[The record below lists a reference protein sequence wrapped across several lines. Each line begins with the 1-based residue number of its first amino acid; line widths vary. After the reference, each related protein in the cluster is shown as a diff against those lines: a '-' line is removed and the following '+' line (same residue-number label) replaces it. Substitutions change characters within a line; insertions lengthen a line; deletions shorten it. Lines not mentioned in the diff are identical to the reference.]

1 MHSERIIVFLLL
13 NSMVTKQQRA
23 AAANARAARH
33 HPQAM
38 DNLSQSQSRSRS
50 QSCVSFTSDLGS
62 ASEPCNVQSV
72 PIEVGSDS
80 EYDCDYEGGVNCQ
93 WSDTEYDG
101 TDSEWSDSDGDSL
114 AELDGDE
121 LEANLRELR
130 EEVEALGAPSK
141 YAQIATKKSAL
152 EWKKA
157 EGNRALGYT
166 GNSKCTQQRKAKE
179 AWERAAFR
187 GEARTS

>member
-1 MHSERIIVFLLL
+1 VFLLL
-13 NSMVTKQQRA
+13 DSMVTKRQRA

-33 HPQAM
+33 HPRAT
-38 DNLSQSQSRSRS
+38 DNSSQSRSRS
-50 QSCVSFTSDLGS
+50 QSCVSFTLDLGS

-72 PIEVGSDS
+72 PIEVDSDS
-80 EYDCDYEGGVNCQ
+80 EYDCGYEGGVNCQ

-130 EEVEALGAPSK
+130 EEVEAPGAPSK
-141 YAQIATKKSAL
+141 YAQISTKKSAL

-157 EGNRALGYT
+157 EGNRAMGYT
-166 GNSKCTQQRKAKE
+166 GNSKRTQQRKAKE
-179 AWERAAFR
+179 AR
-187 GEARTS
+187 